1 MKNIKLILSALLIM
15 TGLSAHAQ
23 EQVVEAQSATK
34 TTELALATNPKFV
47 IGASEVSFT
56 DRKNTTTFSASE
68 RIVLRIKT
76 KEAPAPTTY
85 TITATSA
92 NTSMGS
98 VTGGGTYEEGKTV
111 TLTATPKSGYRFVK
125 WSDGSTANPYT
136 FKATKNVTLTATFEK
151 IPPTTYTITA
161 TSANTSMGSVSGGG
175 TYEEGKTVTLTAT
188 PKSGYRFV
196 KWSDGTT
203 ANPYT
208 FKATK
213 NVTLTATFEKIP
225 PTTYTITAT
234 SANTSMGTVS
244 GGGTYEEG
252 KTVTLTATPK
262 SGYKFVK
269 WSDGSTK
276 NPYTFTA
283 TKNVTLTATFEAI
296 QYTISA
302 TSADASM
309 GTVSGGGTYKHGATV
324 TLTATPKSGYK
335 FVKWSDGTT
344 KNPYTFTATKN
355 VTLTA
360 NFMPLTDGVSVTTT
374 DNGQQTI
381 TFDMQGRRQ
390 DSDVRGLIIQQ
401 RKKVLKH

>member
-1 MKNIKLILSALLIM
+1 MKNIKLILTALLIM

-23 EQVVEAQSATK
+23 EQVVEAKSAIK
-34 TTELALATNPKFV
+34 TTELALAANPKLV

-92 NTSMGS
+92 NTTMGS
-98 VTGGGTYEEGKTV
+98 VT
-111 TLTATPKSGYRFVK
+111 
-125 WSDGSTANPYT
+125 
-136 FKATKNVTLTATFEK
+136 
-151 IPPTTYTITA
+151 
-161 TSANTSMGSVSGGG
+161 GGG

-234 SANTSMGTVS
+234 SANTTMGSVS

-296 QYTISA
+296 QYTVSA
-302 TSADASM
+302 TSTDASM

-374 DNGQQTI
+374 DNGQLTI